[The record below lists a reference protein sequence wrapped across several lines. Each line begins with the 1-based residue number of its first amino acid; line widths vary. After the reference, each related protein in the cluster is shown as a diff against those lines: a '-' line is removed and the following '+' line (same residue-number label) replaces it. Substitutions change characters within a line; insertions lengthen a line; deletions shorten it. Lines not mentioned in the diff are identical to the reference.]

1 MLRQVIITLRL
12 EATSTTQ
19 EGGHDMD
26 EIDDWYDDWYVTA
39 GLLDHALH
47 EAANRVEDD
56 SDPDDREHPALSC
69 DHPGR
74 TGP

>member
-1 MLRQVIITLRL
+1 
-12 EATSTTQ
+12 
-19 EGGHDMD
+19 MD

-39 GLLDHALH
+39 GMLDHALH